1 MNITNKAPYREEYPP
16 VTVNFFE
23 HIKLRDALKE
33 QVDKQNDQKV
43 KEEPV
48 KAEVNIMEKQ
58 EKPKAKFE
66 PVIINDEDTVLSR
79 DKMTVETPPKVQ
91 KKLHKSHIH
100 DNQLQQETN
109 KMTVETPIQQH
120 SSPVRTNSDHLN
132 LISSQQQTENNIN
145 YEQDLNEVK
154 HNKQKE
160 EKKYF
165 IGMLDFGSSATKETS
180 VANSWKPWLLTVP
193 ILMPLM

>member
-58 EKPKAKFE
+58 EKSKAKFE
-66 PVIINDEDTVLSR
+66 PVIINDEDTVSSR

-109 KMTVETPIQQH
+109 KMTVETP
-120 SSPVRTNSDHLN
+120 VRTNSDHLN
-132 LISSQQQTENNIN
+132 LISSQQQTE
-145 YEQDLNEVK
+145 
-154 HNKQKE
+154 
-160 EKKYF
+160 KYK
-165 IGMLDFGSSATKETS
+165 L
-180 VANSWKPWLLTVP
+180 
-193 ILMPLM
+193 